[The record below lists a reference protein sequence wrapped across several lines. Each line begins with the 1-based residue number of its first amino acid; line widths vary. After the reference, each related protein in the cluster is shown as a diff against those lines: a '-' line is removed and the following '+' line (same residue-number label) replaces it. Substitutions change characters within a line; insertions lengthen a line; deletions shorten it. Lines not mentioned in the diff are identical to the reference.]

1 MSDNQRDDADSLQ
14 PDDPRREFLKLAGAG
29 VSVAGLAGCGGDGG
43 GATESPTDTDTDAG
57 MGDTDADTD
66 GGSPTETGMSED
78 EKMGG
83 TFNVALTA
91 TWETLFP
98 MKHAVAPTYYQEYNV
113 APRLATYDLG
123 ADEVRPGALQ
133 SWEWA
138 DDEETTLRC
147 TLKEG
152 MTFHPGPDGQDYGEC
167 TAEDLVW
174 TINSITEEGY
184 AGGWI
189 QKFLWPTPPITGAEE
204 VDEYTFDIT
213 MEQTYVP
220 IIVGNLTN
228 TFVISKEA
236 VEDLGAEQF
245 ARTPVSVG
253 PYRVVSSEFGTSSTL
268 ERFEE
273 GLDPTELG
281 YAGPAYADT
290 IEFEVITD
298 PSTRL
303 SSLRNGEINMVP
315 DAEPQNLQT
324 LTGDDSIPVYGTQAW
339 NFDWLYLGGSGGD
352 QPARDALNQKDVR
365 QAVAYAVDR
374 TSIADNAYFGFAEP
388 DDDMLTDA
396 FSRDLADTV
405 DGQDVWNPE
414 MFPLEADPDTAQS
427 LLSEAGYENLT
438 VEITTR
444 TNASEVRGAQ
454 VIQQNLVDAGF
465 DASLNQ
471 VDATTFS
478 NIEREGNY
486 DILYSSLATLSPDY
500 EQVINYYLPEG
511 DLNSMGYDNP
521 EVTELIRESRVT
533 TDEAT
538 RDEIFRELFEL
549 MIEDAPWVYLN
560 HTTKSWVFSS
570 GSDFDRG
577 SVTPLSGYLDL
588 TDMYTTE

>member
-1 MSDNQRDDADSLQ
+1 MPENPVDESSSLQ
-14 PDDPRREFLKLAGAG
+14 VNGPRRRFLKMAGAG
-29 VSVAGLAGCGGDGG
+29 ASMAGLAGCGGDGDGDDG
-43 GATESPTDTDTDAG
+43 GDGTDTATDTPP
-57 MGDTDADTD
+57 
-66 GGSPTETGMSED
+66 STEAKE
-78 EKMGG
+78 GG
-83 TFNVALTA
+83 TLNVAITA

-113 APRLATYDLG
+113 APRLATYDLEEN
-123 ADEVRPGALQ
+123 EVEPGALE

-174 TINSITEEGY
+174 TINSIINEGY
-184 AGGWI
+184 GGGWI
-189 QKFLWPTPPITGAEE
+189 QKFLWPSPPITGAEE

-220 IIVGNLTN
+220 IIIGNLTN

-236 VEDLGAEQF
+236 VEDLGSDQF

-253 PYRVVSSEFGTSSTL
+253 PYRVTSSEFGASATL
-268 ERFEE
+268 ERFED
-273 GLDPTELG
+273 GLDPGELG

-303 SSLRNGEINMVP
+303 SSLRNGEINMIP
-315 DAEPQNLQT
+315 GAEPQNLQT
-324 LTGDDSIPVYGTQAW
+324 IVDDDSLPMYEAQGW
-339 NFDWLYLGGSGGD
+339 NFDWLYLGGTGGD
-352 QPARDALNQKDVR
+352 QPAKEALNQKEVR
-365 QAVAYAVDR
+365 QAVGYAVDR

-388 DDDMLTDA
+388 DDDMLTDE
-396 FSRDLADTV
+396 FSRDLVDTV
-405 DGQDVWNPE
+405 DGQEVWDPE
-414 MFPLEADPDTAQS
+414 IFPLEADPETAQS
-427 LLSEAGYENLT
+427 MLSDAGYEDLT

-454 VIQQNLVDAGF
+454 VIQQNLADAGF

-486 DILYSSLATLSPDY
+486 DILYSSLSSLSPDY
-500 EQVINYYLPEG
+500 EQVINYYLPDG
-511 DLNSMGYDNP
+511 DLNSQGYDNP
-521 EVTELIRESRVT
+521 EVTQLIQDSRVT
-533 TDEAT
+533 TDEAE
-538 RDEIFRELFEL
+538 RDELFREMFEL
-549 MIEDAPWVYLN
+549 MVEDAPWAYLN
-560 HTTKSWVFSS
+560 HTTKAWVFSS

-577 SVTPLSGYLDL
+577 TVTPLAGYLDL